1 MCVVIINLLTMFY
14 GFNEYTCLPFFRL
27 VIDAYFDPFGLCVW
41 HWELNTSV
49 PFHIIIQKGIVIIS
63 TVITSIVT
71 GHKSVSV
78 ILWKLK

>member
-1 MCVVIINLLTMFY
+1 MDVTSTQ
-14 GFNEYTCLPFFRL
+14 YTCLPFFRL

-41 HWELNTSV
+41 HWELTV
-49 PFHIIIQKGIVIIS
+49 PFHIIIQKGIGIIS

-78 ILWKLK
+78 ILCKLK